1 MKICIYTFLYTY
13 KNSDIFCRNTLNIYF
28 FVVRYYLGK
37 KGDESMNVE
46 YIINKL
52 IKEVSLASI
61 KLNEYQIKHKNKS
74 S

>member
-1 MKICIYTFLYTY
+1 MKTCIYTFLYTY
-13 KNSDIFCRNTLNIYF
+13 KNGDIFCRKPLNIYF

>member
-1 MKICIYTFLYTY
+1 
-13 KNSDIFCRNTLNIYF
+13 
-28 FVVRYYLGK
+28 
-37 KGDESMNVE
+37 MNVE